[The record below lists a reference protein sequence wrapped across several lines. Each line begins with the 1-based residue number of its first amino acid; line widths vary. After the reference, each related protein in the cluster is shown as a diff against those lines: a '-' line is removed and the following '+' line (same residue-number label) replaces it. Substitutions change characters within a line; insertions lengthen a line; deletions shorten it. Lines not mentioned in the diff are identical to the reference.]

1 VTDGMRITGADFT
14 FTALHT
20 PGHTAGHVC
29 YALEEEKALFTGDH
43 VMGWS
48 TTVIAP
54 PDGNMGDYMR
64 SLEKLIG
71 RGDAILYPTHGSP
84 ISSPDNFLHAY
95 FIHRRMRE
103 AQIAGLLAR
112 GYETV
117 PDMVAKLYAG
127 LSPALTHAAAL
138 TVEAHLEHLM
148 EKGKASRQGEHYR
161 PTAP

>member
-1 VTDGMRITGADFT
+1 
-14 FTALHT
+14 
-20 PGHTAGHVC
+20 
-29 YALEEEKALFTGDH
+29 
-43 VMGWS
+43 
-48 TTVIAP
+48 
-54 PDGNMGDYMR
+54 MGDYMR

-112 GYETV
+112 GYETI